1 MGSRWCTSTASGRPA
16 SGTSA
21 GVPQGSFSNHF
32 ASKEAFGLEIIELYG
47 VGPLL
52 PEGGGEGGGV
62 VEGARP
68 RAAGRVPSDGAESGE
83 RGPPGRWTIRLRPL
97 GGGSLRNMDPLRQD
111 DIERARSTSEEERGR
126 QALAMAD
133 LGIAM
138 KRARLR
144 AEDLSASEDEINER
158 LSAWLAEPR

>member
-1 MGSRWCTSTASGRPA
+1 
-16 SGTSA
+16 
-21 GVPQGSFSNHF
+21 
-32 ASKEAFGLEIIELYG
+32 
-47 VGPLL
+47 
-52 PEGGGEGGGV
+52 
-62 VEGARP
+62 
-68 RAAGRVPSDGAESGE
+68 
-83 RGPPGRWTIRLRPL
+83 
-97 GGGSLRNMDPLRQD
+97 MDPLRQD